1 MDVNAERDGLLHVKD
16 MGETFTP
23 TARDVVATKDI
34 ILARVKFVD
43 PTTGK
48 LGLSLVEVRVFLC
61 VCVRAPMHTTI
72 LAAVF
77 RCVDTVT

>member
-23 TARDVVATKDI
+23 TARDVVATKEI

-43 PTTGK
+43 AVTGK
-48 LGLSLVEVRVFLC
+48 LGLSLVEVRACGCVFCSCLLFW
-61 VCVRAPMHTTI
+61 RPLST
-72 LAAVF
+72 AVYS
-77 RCVDTVT
+77 